1 MFAKPFLQRG
11 YFTNFSKKFISEEKS
26 VLSIFD
32 GKFEDLKR
40 SNKRPHKRESLNLY
54 RDVIKT
60 CKKFFWRNKD
70 GREW

>member
-1 MFAKPFLQRG
+1 MRLYLRFLSRKMFS
-11 YFTNFSKKFISEEKS
+11 NNNSKS

-40 SNKRPHKRESLNLY
+40 NNKRPPKKESLSLY
-54 RDVIKT
+54 RDVIKA

>member
-1 MFAKPFLQRG
+1 MNSLKFFKFSRRFFAEK
-11 YFTNFSKKFISEEKS
+11 EKS

-40 SNKRPHKRESLNLY
+40 SNKKPPKRESLLLY
-54 RDVIKT
+54 RDVYKT
-60 CKKFFWRNKD
+60 CRKFFWRNNS

>member
-1 MFAKPFLQRG
+1 MKSLNFIK
-11 YFTNFSKKFISEEKS
+11 FSKKFFSEKEKS

-40 SNKRPHKRESLNLY
+40 SNKKPPKRESILLY

-60 CKKFFWRNKD
+60 CRKFFWRNNHGK
-70 GREW
+70 EW

>member
-1 MFAKPFLQRG
+1 MNSLYLKSLSRRMFCKKPQ
-11 YFTNFSKKFISEEKS
+11 S

-40 SNKRPHKRESLNLY
+40 SNKKPPKKESLSLY
-54 RDVIKT
+54 RDVIKA

-70 GREW
+70 GRDW